1 MNTLADTGFVPQTNR
16 SLNGTYDGSGPI
28 TAPLG
33 QRIAPRTLAK
43 MRAMDYLQL
52 ARQRF
57 LDGTSHRTP
66 IEAVEAGTKSVFD
79 WCVCLAEARS
89 EVGSPSSNDN

>member
-1 MNTLADTGFVPQTNR
+1 MNTLADTGFVPQPNR
-16 SLNGTYDGSGPI
+16 GFNGTYSGPI

-33 QRIAPRTLAK
+33 HRIAPRTLAK
-43 MRAMDYLQL
+43 MRAMDYLKL

>member
-16 SLNGTYDGSGPI
+16 GFNGSYSGPI

-66 IEAVEAGTKSVFD
+66 IEAVEAGTRSVFD